1 VLTKVFTGEGVDT
14 AVRHPSMGVLGRTAL
29 YVALVMALLV
39 LMNPYALTTWG
50 GCTCTPATLGVS
62 GISTTS
68 HEVTT
73 AVLVEVTPPWDTID
87 DGVKECIL
95 NALKYAE
102 DHNYALILS
111 IDSYGGLLE
120 AAFSIGDAFARAK
133 VPVIAYVS
141 GGKALSAATM
151 IILPANIIALSPNSI
166 IGAMQ
171 PIMYNPTT
179 GTITFINES
188 KIINPVVAKAVSYA
202 KLRNRNTTAAK
213 LFVVKSLVLTA
224 DQAVKYHVANLIA
237 NSLNDLLKKINGVH
251 VNTSTGTYV
260 LRITNVE
267 KYSCSLRARVLSTL
281 ENPMVSSVLMTI
293 GILGTIFAILS
304 GKLPILPLA
313 LLFLLLGLI
322 GSGFNP
328 NVISILLLIIGG
340 IMLAIELF
348 VTPGFGV
355 MGITGIILIAVG
367 IALAPANI
375 PSGFSPPAAY
385 ARDLQITAAVIGGG
399 LGALTGF
406 ILYKVIQAKRSKPQ
420 RFDPVGKVGKAV
432 DSIEPGG
439 KGFVVVDG
447 EYWLATSD
455 VRVDKGSEVIV
466 TGMEGHVLRVR
477 PRGTDGSS

>member
-1 VLTKVFTGEGVDT
+1 
-14 AVRHPSMGVLGRTAL
+14 M
-29 YVALVMALLV
+29 
-39 LMNPYALTTWG
+39 TTQ
-50 GCTCTPATLGVS
+50 
-62 GISTTS
+62 
-68 HEVTT
+68 EVNT

-202 KLRNRNTTAAK
+202 KLRGRNATAAK
-213 LFVVKSLVLTA
+213 LFVIKSLVLTA
-224 DQAVKYHVANLIA
+224 DQAVKNHVANLIA
-237 NSLNDLLKKINGVH
+237 DNLNDLLKKINGMR
-251 VNTSTGTYV
+251 VNTSAGTYV
-260 LRITNVE
+260 LRIANVE
-267 KYSCSLRARVLSTL
+267 RYSCSLRARILSTL

-328 NVISILLLIIGG
+328 NIISILLLIIGA

-348 VTPGFGV
+348 VTPGFGIV
-355 MGITGIILIAVG
+355 GITGIILIAIG

-375 PSGFSPPAAY
+375 PSGLSPPPTY
-385 ARDLQITAAVIGGG
+385 ARDLQVAAAVIGGG

-420 RFDPVGKVGKAV
+420 KFDPVGKIGKAV
-432 DSIEPGG
+432 DTIEPGN
-439 KGFVVVDG
+439 KGFVLIDG
-447 EYWLATSD
+447 EYWLAISD
-455 VRVDKGSEVIV
+455 TRIDKGSEVIV
-466 TGMEGHVLRVR
+466 TGIEGHVLKVR
-477 PRGTDGSS
+477 PNESNRGS

>member
-1 VLTKVFTGEGVDT
+1 MRGVDT
-14 AVRHPSMGVLGRTAL
+14 AVKRSSTRVRERTAL
-29 YVALVMALLV
+29 YIALVTVLL
-39 LMNPYALTTWG
+39 ALTSPYVLTAWSR
-50 GCTCTPATLGVS
+50 CTCAPATLGIPEIHIAS
-62 GISTTS
+62 Q
-68 HEVTT
+68 EVTT

-87 DGVKECIL
+87 DGVKECVL
-95 NALKYAE
+95 NALRYAE
-102 DHNYALILS
+102 SHNYALILS

-171 PIMYNPTT
+171 PVMYNPTT

-237 NSLNDLLKKINGVH
+237 DNLDDLLKKINGMH
-251 VNTSTGTYV
+251 VNTSTGTYI

-281 ENPMVSSVLMTI
+281 ENPMISSVLMTI

-328 NVISILLLIIGG
+328 NIISILFLIVGG
-340 IMLAIELF
+340 IMLAVELF

-355 MGITGIILIAVG
+355 VGITGIILIAVG

-375 PSGFSPPAAY
+375 PSGFSPPATY
-385 ARDLQITAAVIGGG
+385 ARDLQIAAAVIGGG

-420 RFDPVGKVGKAV
+420 KFDPVGKIGKAV

-439 KGFVVVDG
+439 KGFVIVDG

-466 TGMEGHVLRVR
+466 TGIEGHVLRVR
-477 PRGTDGSS
+477 PRGTDGGS

>member
-1 VLTKVFTGEGVDT
+1 MRGGKALCIILIVVTLT
-14 AVRHPSMGVLGRTAL
+14 
-29 YVALVMALLV
+29 
-39 LMNPYALTTWG
+39 LMNPYVIIARNE
-50 GCTCTPATLGVS
+50 CTCAPTVLGLPETH
-62 GISTTS
+62 ITS
-68 HEVTT
+68 REVTT

-102 DHNYALILS
+102 NHNYALILS

-202 KLRNRNTTAAK
+202 KLRNRNATAAK

-224 DQAVKYHVANLIA
+224 DQAVKNHVANLIA
-237 NSLNDLLKKINGVH
+237 NNLDDLLKKIDGVR

-260 LRITNVE
+260 LKITNVE

-328 NVISILLLIIGG
+328 NIISILFLVIGA

-355 MGITGIILIAVG
+355 VGITGIILIAVG

-375 PSGFSPPAAY
+375 PSGFNPPATY
-385 ARDLQITAAVIGGG
+385 ARDLQIAAAVIGGG

-420 RFDPVGKVGKAV
+420 KFDPVGKIGKAV
-432 DSIEPGG
+432 DNIEPGS
-439 KGFVVVDG
+439 KGFVIVDG

-455 VRVDKGSEVIV
+455 TRIDKGSEVIV
-466 TGMEGHVLRVR
+466 TGMEGHILKVR
-477 PRGTDGSS
+477 PHGTDGGS

>member
-1 VLTKVFTGEGVDT
+1 MNT
-14 AVRHPSMGVLGRTAL
+14 AVKNPSIRVRGRATL
-29 YVALVMALLV
+29 YIALVMVLL
-39 LMNPYALTTWG
+39 ALTNSYVFTVWSK
-50 GCTCTPATLGVS
+50 CACTPAILETPETH
-62 GISTTS
+62 TTS
-68 HEVTT
+68 QEVTT

-102 DHNYALILS
+102 GHNYALILS

-151 IILPANIIALSPNSI
+151 IILPTNIIALSPNSI

-202 KLRNRNTTAAK
+202 KLRDRNVTAAR

-224 DQAVKYHVANLIA
+224 DQAVKNHVANLIA
-237 NSLNDLLKKINGVH
+237 DNLDDLLKKINGMH
-251 VNTSTGTYV
+251 VNTSTGTYI
-260 LRITNVE
+260 LRITNIE
-267 KYSCSLRARVLSTL
+267 KYSCSLRARIISVL

-328 NVISILLLIIGG
+328 NIISILFLIIGA

-355 MGITGIILIAVG
+355 IGITGIILIAVG

-375 PSGFSPPAAY
+375 PSGFSPPATY

-420 RFDPVGKVGKAV
+420 KFDPVGKIGKAV

-439 KGFVVVDG
+439 KGFVIVDG

-455 VRVDKGSEVIV
+455 IRVDKGSEVIV

-477 PRGTDGSS
+477 PRGTDGGG